1 MIPQAFINEW
11 QKFAPWSSEAQVEQD
26 LVLSRAIIEIFSNPL
41 LASALAFRGGTALHK
56 LFVQPAARYSEDIDL
71 VQITEG
77 PIGPVMEALRAQL
90 NPWLGE
96 PRWKSNK
103 GRATLV
109 YRFDSESQPIIPMR
123 LKVEI
128 NTREHFAILGFTK
141 KEFEIKSLWFSQ
153 QTMITTFHLEELLAT
168 KLRALYQRKKGRDLF
183 DLVIILKKFPTL
195 DIEKMLGSFHQYM
208 AFDQTKV
215 SRAEFEANLS
225 GKLNDEAFV
234 NDIFPLLP
242 PDLESTMEKNNNYLN
257 NKEDIYDP
265 IRSAVSVQ
273 EQIISKLPGDCWKGN
288 ICQ

>member
-11 QKFAPWSSEAQVEQD
+11 QQFAPWSSEAQVEQD
-26 LVLSRAIIEIFSNPL
+26 LVLSRAIIEIFSQPL

-56 LFVQPAARYSEDIDL
+56 LFIQPAARYSEDIDL

-77 PIGPVMEALRAQL
+77 PIGPILEALRAQL

-109 YRFDSESQPIIPMR
+109 YRFDSESQPITPMR

-128 NTREHFAILGFTK
+128 NTREHFAVLGFTK
-141 KEFEIKSLWFSQ
+141 KKFETKSLWFSQ
-153 QTMITTFHLEELLAT
+153 HTMITTFHLEELLAT

-183 DLVIILKKFPTL
+183 DLVIILKKYPTL
-195 DIEKMLGSFHQYM
+195 DVEKMLQSFHQYM

-215 SRAEFEANLS
+215 SRAEFEANLT
-225 GKLNDEAFV
+225 GKLNDEAFI

-242 PDLESTMEKNNNYLN
+242 PDFNITDYH
-257 NKEDIYDP
+257 P
-265 IRSAVSVQ
+265 ITDAIHVQ
-273 EQIISKLPGDCWKGN
+273 ERIISQLQGDSWKGK
-288 ICQ
+288 II